1 MLTKLI
7 INGKIN
13 LHIEECMPSAEYGV
27 LFTVG
32 MDGVLTILV
41 ISDY

>member
-13 LHIEECMPSAEYGV
+13 LHIEECMPSTEYRV
-27 LFTVG
+27 LFIG
-32 MDGVLTILV
+32 FKQSEWMEFRP
-41 ISDY
+41 SW